1 MTRRTNPILTVGLLI
16 TALLLAACT
25 SHEQRA
31 KLMSE
36 ADSLVNAAKKSGNY
50 ERMLALTD
58 SLESEGDLNDV
69 KANVHRVRAYYTMG
83 DDAKMEVYA
92 RKVLAGNIHQD
103 VETYQAYTQAV
114 GLLADV
120 LEMKGDDEGALKV
133 ALPVLNAW
141 KENPQENPATDD
153 ARSRL
158 FPLIGLC
165 QVKLGNVDEGE
176 RNLLYAYQDMQH
188 EAQTDSTGWA
198 LYLLCCVADV
208 AVTTYTDVEHSQ
220 KCLEWM
226 QRYEQAVI
234 AWSQS
239 PDGQENADEVD
250 FQWGRLWAS
259 AMRLYRD
266 LNDQAKSDEAYRKF
280 LTTSYAKSAG
290 GQLRKASHLMA
301 TRRFQEAADLT
312 PWIDSLMKERHM
324 DFTLDNIKSYLGFK
338 FRSNYYAGRRDKALE
353 AGLQMA
359 DSLSGAVERQ
369 KKDAAAKLATI
380 YETQEKERTIAD
392 QQATLSRQRYMGL
405 VIAFGLL
412 TLFLII
418 YTLYRRKAQRRLAVA
433 HEELQVAY
441 DQLEE
446 TTTAKERIES
456 ELRIARDIQMS
467 MVPHV
472 FPERKGLDLYATMT
486 PARQVGGDLY
496 DYLLSDERLYFCL
509 GDVSGK
515 GVPASLFM
523 SQTIRLFRALAKQQ
537 MMPAQIATRLN
548 DELTEGNDNG
558 MFVTMFIG
566 LVDLTTGHLDFCN
579 AGHNPPVVGGDPQ
592 GGHFLE
598 MIPNAPIGLWPGLE
612 YEGEEIDN
620 IKGKPLFVYSDGL
633 NEAENSRQEQF
644 GDDRLLSILQH
655 THFDSARQV
664 IEALLVEVERHRD
677 GAEPNDDLTM
687 MCLRIAI

>member
-1 MTRRTNPILTVGLLI
+1 MAV
-16 TALLLAACT
+16 LLAACA
-25 SHEQRA
+25 SPKQRA

-36 ADSLVNAAKKSGNY
+36 ADSLVNVAKKSGNY

-58 SLESEGDLNDV
+58 SLESESDLNDV
-69 KANVHRVRAYYTMG
+69 KANVHRVRAYYSMG

-92 RKVLAGNIHQD
+92 RKVIAGHIHQD
-103 VETYQAYTQAV
+103 VETYKAYTQAV

-120 LEMKGDDEGALKV
+120 LQMKGDEEGALKV

-141 KENPQENPATDD
+141 KENPQNNPATDD

-176 RNLLYAYQDMQH
+176 RNLLYAYQDMEN
-188 EAQTDSTGWA
+188 EAKTDSTGWA

-208 AVTTYTDVEHSQ
+208 AVTTYNDVAYSQ

-226 QRYEQAVI
+226 DRYEQAVI

-239 PDGQENADEVD
+239 PDGKENADEVE

-266 LNDQAKSDEAYRKF
+266 LGDQSKSDEAYRKF
-280 LTTSYAKSAG
+280 LTTNYAKTAG
-290 GQLRKASHLMA
+290 GQLRKANHLMA
-301 TRRFQEAADLT
+301 TKRFQEAADLT
-312 PWIDSLMKERHM
+312 PWVDSLMEERHM
-324 DFTLDNIKSYLGFK
+324 DFTLENVKAYLGFK

-392 QQATLSRQRYMGL
+392 QQATLSRQREMGM
-405 VIAFGLL
+405 VIAFGLV
-412 TLFLII
+412 TLFLIV
-418 YTLYRRKAQRRLAVA
+418 YTLYRRKSQRRLAVA

-441 DQLEE
+441 DQLEQ

-496 DYLLSDERLYFCL
+496 DYLLSDGHLYFCL

-523 SQTIRLFRALAKQQ
+523 AQTIRLFRALAKQQ

-548 DELTEGNDNG
+548 DELTEGNDSG

-566 LVDLTTGHLDFCN
+566 LVDLTTGHLDYCN
-579 AGHNPPVVGGDPQ
+579 AGHNPPVVGGDEQ
-592 GGHFLE
+592 GGHFLK
-598 MIPNAPIGLWPGLE
+598 MIANAPIGLWPDLV

-633 NEAENSRQEQF
+633 NEAENSQQEQF
-644 GDDRLLSILQH
+644 GDDRLLSILQQ
-655 THFDSARQV
+655 THFDDARQV
-664 IEALLVEVERHRD
+664 IEALLAEVERHRC

-687 MCLRIAI
+687 MCLRID